1 MNLFEL
7 LVPVFY
13 RAYLYGASATAPIGV
28 YCHIV
33 DTVISGIAFVDE
45 AV

>member
-1 MNLFEL
+1 MNLFEF

-13 RAYLYGASATAPIGV
+13 RIYLYGASATAPICV

-33 DTVISGIAFVDE
+33 HTVISGVAFVDE